1 MPRGDV
7 KYWISVFKTP
17 KHKLDENPKLPVMR
31 AILTDPD
38 TKEEFEAGLFAK
50 ESSKGTKYLNG
61 SVKPKEEY
69 AGGGKRS
76 SSRDDDDDMPF

>member
-7 KYWISVFKTP
+7 KYWISVFKTDP
-17 KHKLDENPKLPVMR
+17 AKLKANPKLPVMR
-31 AILTDPD
+31 AYLTDPD
-38 TKEEFEAGLFAK
+38 TKEEFEAALFPT
-50 ESSKGTKYLNG
+50 ESTKGTKYLNG

-76 SSRDDDDDMPF
+76 SNRDDDDMPF